1 MRSPSLRDRLVRSTR
16 PASVTGGPDPH
27 GSENVAAGASV
38 AGRKPRSAGM
48 DSFDSP
54 TGSRTGRPEI
64 GCAMVANWTTG
75 KLIVICLVFNGGT
88 SSVRPPSPTLAYLIP
103 CGLVILIA
111 SGAAAKPG
119 SGCSD
124 SRLIVRLPGQL
135 SVHAA
140 GRPPPI
146 HGPRGSLLNKFAGA
160 RPGSDPS
167 VEPAVT
173 SRVL

>member
-1 MRSPSLRDRLVRSTR
+1 MRSRSLPDTLVRSTR
-16 PASVTGGPDPH
+16 PSSVTGGPEPH

-111 SGAAAKPG
+111 SGAADKPG
-119 SGCSD
+119 SGCRTSC
-124 SRLIVRLPGQL
+124 LIVRVPGQL
-135 SVHAA
+135 SLRVACC
-140 GRPPPI
+140 PPAI
-146 HGPRGSLLNKFAGA
+146 HGPG
-160 RPGSDPS
+160 
-167 VEPAVT
+167 
-173 SRVL
+173 